1 MPLYEYRCTG
11 CGERIEVLQRLGEAW
26 LTECPSCH
34 GVLERMVSAPALQFK
49 GSGFYIT
56 DYARSGAGAAGD
68 TAKAESKN
76 ASDGAAAR
84 SDGPAKSPA
93 ASSPDGKPAAEKKG
107 PSTAV

>member
-34 GVLERMVSAPALQFK
+34 GVLERMISAPALQFK

-56 DYARSGAGAAGD
+56 DYARSGAGPAAD
-68 TAKAESKN
+68 TGKAESKQ
-76 ASDGAAAR
+76 APEGAAK
-84 SDGPAKSPA
+84 SGGPAAPTSTTSSADKPA
-93 ASSPDGKPAAEKKG
+93 ASKKDKPAAK
-107 PSTAV
+107 

>member
-34 GVLERMVSAPALQFK
+34 GLLERMISAPALQFK

-56 DYARSGAGAAGD
+56 DYPRAGAGKTSDAGKEDPKKAAGQ
-68 TAKAESKN
+68 
-76 ASDGAAAR
+76 AAAK
-84 SDGPAKSPA
+84 SDSSA
-93 ASSPDGKPAAEKKG
+93 ASTSTSSADAKPAAAKKNA
-107 PSTAV
+107 PSGG